1 MVAVQLVEN
10 ISDFVDVSMILV
22 NVYYYL
28 SPSIIEALNVLC
40 IDFIHQGCSIDVQ
53 SCLADDC
60 S

>member
-10 ISDFVDVSMILV
+10 ISDFVDVSMIHV

-28 SPSIIEALNVLC
+28 SPSIIEAWNVLC

-53 SCLADDC
+53 GCLADDC